1 MGSLKNRSVV
11 LRGHPKFNEQGYCTA
26 QVNPGYL
33 VKGSAIE
40 GGVVAHQTANAQTK
54 IPAAFAVERDE
65 LGTGI
70 DATYATTASGT
81 GNYYYSSGDTVK
93 VAVCD
98 AGTQVSAFIASGQS
112 IAADDLL
119 VSNGDG
125 TLAKIGVYASG
136 VGPSF
141 PVARALDTTGGAVSV
156 ATILR
161 VEIL

>member
-1 MGSLKNRSVV
+1 MSSIKNRNVV
-11 LRGHPKFNEQGYCTA
+11 LRGSPEYNEEGVAAA

-33 VKGSAIE
+33 VKGAGV
-40 GGVVAHQTANAQTK
+40 GGIIAHQTAGAQTRV
-54 IPAAFAVERDE
+54 PAAFAVERSE

-70 DATYATTASGT
+70 DGTYATTGSGT

-98 AGTQVSAFIASGQS
+98 GGDQVSAWIASGQN

-125 TLAKIGVYASG
+125 TLVKIAVYSSG
-136 VGPSF
+136 VGSSY
-141 PVARALDTTGGAVSV
+141 PVARALDGTGGAVAA
-156 ATILR
+156 ATITR